1 MTPYPFQSKII
12 NESRK
17 AVRDGY
23 KKILICT
30 PTGSGKTV
38 IFSFIT
44 KYAEAKGKKILIGV
58 HREKIVRQI
67 LKTLYKLGV
76 QAGQIVSGKSMTK
89 DYVQVGMVL
98 TIKNRLHLLKHF
110 DIIIFD
116 ECHHAAA
123 KTYMDILAYFPDVL
137 HIGVTATPWRL
148 DNIGLGEIY
157 QKMLLGPPTSWHV
170 EKKMLKYPVMK
181 RAPKQVTE
189 KFKTVGKD
197 FDKKAQ
203 KKAFT
208 ENI

>member
-23 KKILICT
+23 KKILICS

-116 ECHHAAA
+116 E
-123 KTYMDILAYFPDVL
+123 PDVL

-170 EKKMLKYPVMK
+170 EKKRRNK
-181 RAPKQVTE
+181 
-189 KFKTVGKD
+189 
-197 FDKKAQ
+197 
-203 KKAFT
+203 
-208 ENI
+208 